1 MDSRMPND
9 TLTRLDKPK
18 SRNASGSD
26 RRAQAR
32 YKFGA
37 SAELISN
44 SDGDGIEGHV
54 SDLSDKGCYV
64 DSEVCFP
71 IGTRVRIRIRKD
83 ADLFEAAARVVYAQ
97 NGKGMGVLFRA
108 IEPEHVRVLEAW
120 VVSCRENSW
129 LAANRRRSQRILLR
143 VSVRAS
149 GTLDA
154 VPPIDE
160 KTVTTTISAHGALI
174 LLSTPVRRG
183 QPLVLTNEQTSS
195 SLECIVA
202 HVGEVQGRH
211 LQIGVAF
218 LLPNS
223 AFWHVS
229 FPPADWSSRHEYAKR
244 FNRKSSN
251 L

>member
-1 MDSRMPND
+1 MPND
-9 TLTRLDKPK
+9 TLTAVGKPK

-26 RRAQAR
+26 RRAQTR

-37 SAELISN
+37 SAELITQSGGEA
-44 SDGDGIEGHV
+44 SEGHV

-64 DSEVCFP
+64 DSEACFP
-71 IGTRVRIRIRKD
+71 VGTSVKIRIRKD
-83 ADLFEAAARVVYAQ
+83 PDIFEAAARVVYAQ
-97 NGKGMGVLFRA
+97 DGKGMGVLFRA
-108 IEPEHVRVLEAW
+108 IQPEHVRVLEAW

-143 VSVRAS
+143 VSVRAT
-149 GTLDA
+149 GTKDA

-183 QPLVLTNEQTSS
+183 QPLVLTNEKTSS
-195 SLECIVA
+195 SLECLVA
-202 HVGEVQGRH
+202 HVGEVQGH
-211 LQIGVAF
+211 QLQIGVAF

-223 AFWHVS
+223 GFWHVS
-229 FPPADWSSRHEYAKR
+229 FPPADWTSRHEYAKQSY
-244 FNRKSSN
+244 RKPSK

>member
-1 MDSRMPND
+1 MPND
-9 TLTRLDKPK
+9 TLTPVGDGKP
-18 SRNASGSD
+18 RNASGSD

-37 SAELISN
+37 SAELITHSGGEA
-44 SDGDGIEGHV
+44 SEGHV

-71 IGTRVRIRIRKD
+71 VGTSVKIRIRKD
-83 ADLFEAAARVVYAQ
+83 ADIFEAAARVVYAQ
-97 NGKGMGVLFRA
+97 DGKGMGVLFRSVG
-108 IEPEHVRVLEAW
+108 PEHARVLAAW
-120 VVSCRENSW
+120 VVSCREHSW

-143 VSVRAS
+143 VAVRAT
-149 GTLDA
+149 GTQDA
-154 VPPIDE
+154 VPPVDE

-183 QPLVLTNEQTSS
+183 QPLVLTNEKTSS

-202 HVGEVQGRH
+202 HVGDVQGH
-211 LQIGVAF
+211 QLQIGVAF

-223 AFWHVS
+223 GFWHVS
-229 FPPADWSSRHEYAKR
+229 FPPADWTSRHQYAKQPYG
-244 FNRKSSN
+244 KSSK